1 MRPSRRTLARAAC
14 AALASAVL
22 VAPMSTANA
31 TPITSPMPAPSA
43 TPTTAPTPAT
53 PTAAPSTQA
62 TAHNQQTAALSG
74 TAASARPAAHLAR
87 TGASA
92 YASLWSSAESPWGHD
107 ADTDAPSRVSA
118 QTSPDL
124 VPYAWERGRGVGL
137 SETNRQISARR
148 CPRCSPR
155 RSRSSRRP
163 CAASGRSSRSDEP
176 LPRRAAP

>member
-31 TPITSPMPAPSA
+31 TPITGPTPAPSA

-53 PTAAPSTQA
+53 PTAAPSTLA

-74 TAASARPAAHLAR
+74 TAASARPAVQLAR

-92 YASLWSSAESPWGHD
+92 YASALA
-107 ADTDAPSRVSA
+107 AIA
-118 QTSPDL
+118 L
-124 VPYAWERGRGVGL
+124 VLGGIAVG
-137 SETNRQISARR
+137 ARR
-148 CPRCSPR
+148 RH
-155 RSRSSRRP
+155 
-163 CAASGRSSRSDEP
+163 
-176 LPRRAAP
+176 